1 MSLCESIDTL
11 AMAYLDDE
19 LAAEERHEL
28 EAHLTECTACRAQLD
43 SERSEQVMLR
53 SALVA
58 PPMPDLLRAKI
69 GRALD
74 GEDRAARRRWSQ
86 YLLPGSAMA
95 AAAAAIAMFIG
106 MNTNNTPQ
114 VSPVARAA
122 VRQQMRE
129 LPLQRGTDTAGFL
142 HANFDLD
149 PRPNDDSLLGTTLYP
164 RGINGH
170 DGAKLVYRM
179 DLEGRRFLATVV
191 AIRDVNEDEFQD
203 GDVVK
208 IGDRTLHVIQDSGE
222 TVVTYV
228 DSRRHNA
235 FMYLAPDISA
245 NELVWLAGS
254 GLLPPR

>member
-19 LAAEERHEL
+19 LAAEEQHEL

-58 PPMPDLLRAKI
+58 PPTPDLLRARI
-69 GRALD
+69 GAR
-74 GEDRAARRRWSQ
+74 ARRR
-86 YLLPGSAMA
+86 GRA
-95 AAAAAIAMFIG
+95 AARAGGGRSTSCPARRWS
-106 MNTNNTPQ
+106 PQ
-114 VSPVARAA
+114 RPRSRCSSASTRTTRRRSARSRRAA

-129 LPLQRGTDTAGFL
+129 LPLERGTDTAGFL

-179 DLEGRRFLATVV
+179 DLEGRPLPRHGRRDPRRQRATSS
-191 AIRDVNEDEFQD
+191 
-203 GDVVK
+203 
-208 IGDRTLHVIQDSGE
+208 RTATS
-222 TVVTYV
+222 
-228 DSRRHNA
+228 
-235 FMYLAPDISA
+235 
-245 NELVWLAGS
+245 
-254 GLLPPR
+254 